1 MHSNRLDIKIALDDS
16 TACAPPPPCGSA
28 PVLRRVS
35 RLFPFIFFRPR
46 VYFLLLLLRP
56 SPSSSPPSFA
66 SIQLGFV
73 MRGASGC
80 LMALAKQTQTST
92 LLENPPPPVPSTQ
105 EDEKLI
111 GRWGALLFW
120 PLMVLMFLLKLIM
133 FFLLLFLLCR

>member
-92 LLENPPPPVPSTQ
+92 LLENTPHPSA
-105 EDEKLI
+105 LHS
-111 GRWGALLFW
+111 GRRKANRALGSFVILATNGSN
-120 PLMVLMFLLKLIM
+120 VLAEVNNVFLVIV
-133 FFLLLFLLCR
+133 FIV